1 MAELKTFLPGDTLV
15 MKKNHACSKSAKS
28 FLVMMAASDVKIKCV
43 NCGREITV
51 PRIKIEKS
59 IKNVISQKEN

>member
-1 MAELKTFLPGDTLV
+1 MAEIKTFLPGDTLV

-28 FLVMMAASDVKIKCV
+28 FLVIMAASDVKIKCA
-43 NCGREITV
+43 NCGREIIV

-59 IKNVISQKEN
+59 IKNVISQTEN